1 MSTRDPPGNSPA
13 SDPVR
18 LESVLDAPRI
28 AGLYAYWK
36 DKRGDR
42 PLPARA
48 DIDPVE
54 IKPLLPG
61 LFMIEVLE
69 GPRRFR
75 YRLIGTELVAF
86 SGRDSTG
93 RMIDGALY
101 GEAAEAVLGRLN
113 EVVDTRR
120 PLLSLSSA
128 YWLAQQSWNRVA
140 VLFLPLSVGDRPVGM
155 ILGGMTIDPLADAP
169 ADPKATKRYALE

>member
-1 MSTRDPPGNSPA
+1 MSTQDPPGNSPA
-13 SDPVR
+13 SGPVR
-18 LESVLDAPRI
+18 LESILDAPRI
-28 AGLYAYWK
+28 TALYRYWNS
-36 DKRGDR
+36 KRGER
-42 PLPARA
+42 PLPSRA

-69 GPRRFR
+69 DPRRFR
-75 YRLIGTELVAF
+75 YRLIGTDLVTF

-93 RMIDGALY
+93 RMIDSALY
-101 GEAAEAVLGRLN
+101 GEAAEGMVSRLN
-113 EVVDTRR
+113 EVVEGRR
-120 PLLSLSSA
+120 PMLSLSSA

-140 VLFLPLSVGDRPVGM
+140 LLFLPLAVGDRPVGM

-169 ADPKATKRYALE
+169 ADPKASQRYILE